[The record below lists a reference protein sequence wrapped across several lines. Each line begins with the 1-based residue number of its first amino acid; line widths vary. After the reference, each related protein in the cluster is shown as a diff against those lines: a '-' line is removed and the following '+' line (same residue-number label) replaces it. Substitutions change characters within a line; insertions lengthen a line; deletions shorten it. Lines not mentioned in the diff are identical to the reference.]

1 MMVYAISG
9 NGEWVQLCGHHLL
22 PGKVIS
28 GVKSSGVA
36 WHSFVLAPKPR
47 YQPRVQ
53 EGYHPMKR
61 DAGYMSVRFDID
73 RHGPNGAICL
83 VISHPGQSL
92 FFVDWLAENGID
104 EREANELRQGINYR

>member
-9 NGEWVQLCGHHLL
+9 NGERVQLCGHHLL
-22 PGKVIS
+22 PGEVIA
-28 GVKSSGVA
+28 GVKSSDVA
-36 WHSFVLAPKPR
+36 WRSFALAAKPR
-47 YQPRVQ
+47 HQPVQ
-53 EGYHPMKR
+53 EGYHSMKR

-73 RHGPNGAICL
+73 RYGPNGAMCL

-104 EREANELRQGINYR
+104 DQEANELRQAINYR